1 MRIYDITQELF
12 SCHVYP
18 GDLAPSFRRVSDM
31 NEGEICNITEF
42 EMNAHNGTHVDAPR
56 HFVKDG
62 ISVEAL
68 DLYTLTGPCTVACFY
83 GGITREK
90 LLPYRGTARLLAKGD
105 CLLEKDGAE
114 ALSGL
119 GIRLF
124 GLENQSIAGDN
135 PPTPV
140 HVAVL
145 SKGIIA
151 VEGLVLDEV
160 PEGEYFLFAAPL
172 KLAGSD
178 GSPCR
183 ALLIDGIGE
192 VR

>member
-18 GDLAPSFRRVSDM
+18 GDRAPAYRRISDM
-31 NEGEICNITEF
+31 TEGAVCNITEL
-42 EMNAHNGTHVDAPR
+42 EMNTHNGTHVDAPR

-62 ISVEAL
+62 IPIEQL
-68 DLYTLTGPCTVACFY
+68 DLSVLIGPCVVALFE
-83 GGITREK
+83 GGITRDM
-90 LLPYRGTARLLAKGD
+90 LLPYRGVGRLLAKGN
-105 CLLEKDGAE
+105 CWLTVEGAE
-114 ALSGL
+114 ALGEI
-119 GIRLF
+119 GVKLF

-135 PPTPV
+135 PPTDV

-145 SKGIIA
+145 SKGIVA
-151 VEGLVLDEV
+151 AEGLVLGEV
-160 PEGEYFLFAAPL
+160 PAGKYFLFAAPL

-183 ALLIDGIGE
+183 AVLVDGIGE
-192 VR
+192 I